1 MQKTVIAVI
10 RRGALFLKNLVA
22 ELGAAACLDSIKPCF
37 SFRVKSTFVNQQVE
51 SNAKK
56 IHIFVL

>member
-1 MQKTVIAVI
+1 M
-10 RRGALFLKNLVA
+10 KNLVA
-22 ELGAAACLDSIKPCF
+22 ELGAAACLDSIKPCS